1 MNGSFMNNETKN
13 QYNQIPEK
21 LNELSNII
29 IGCAFVVSNTLGVG
43 FLEKVYENALII
55 ELRKSNLQV
64 EQQFPLKVLYNGF
77 VVGEYFADLV
87 VENEILIE
95 LKTINAITEVHQA
108 QCINYLKATGY
119 RLCLLINFAKPKIE
133 IKRIVL

>member
-1 MNGSFMNNETKN
+1 MNIVPSK
-13 QYNQIPEK
+13 IPNFPIPSQLNAISEK
-21 LNELSNII
+21 I
-29 IGCAFVVSNTLGVG
+29 IGCAFTVSNTLGAG
-43 FLEKVYENALII
+43 FLEKVYENALSI
-55 ELRKSNLQV
+55 ELRKAGMHV
-64 EQQFPLKVLYNGF
+64 EQQFPLKVLYNGI
-77 VVGEYFADLV
+77 VVGDYLADLV

>member
-1 MNGSFMNNETKN
+1 VFYSG
-13 QYNQIPEK
+13 I
-21 LNELSNII
+21 
-29 IGCAFVVSNTLGVG
+29 VVVD
-43 FLEKVYENALII
+43 
-55 ELRKSNLQV
+55 
-64 EQQFPLKVLYNGF
+64 
-77 VVGEYFADLV
+77 YFADLV

-108 QCINYLKATGY
+108 QCINYLKATGF

>member
-1 MNGSFMNNETKN
+1 MNIVS
-13 QYNQIPEK
+13 
-21 LNELSNII
+21 SNIPNFPIPSHLNAISEKI
-29 IGCAFVVSNTLGVG
+29 IGCAFTVSNTLGAG
-43 FLEKVYENALII
+43 FLEKVYENALTI
-55 ELRKSNLQV
+55 ELRKAGMHV
-64 EQQFPLKVLYNGF
+64 EQQFPLKVLYCGI
-77 VVGEYFADLV
+77 VVGDYLADLV

-95 LKTINAITEVHQA
+95 LKTINAISEVHQA

>member
-1 MNGSFMNNETKN
+1 MSNELIS
-13 QYNQIPEK
+13 QYKQIPEK
-21 LNELSNII
+21 LNELSNKI
-29 IGCAFVVSNTLGVG
+29 IGCAFTVSNTLGAG
-43 FLEKVYENALII
+43 FLEKVYENALTI
-55 ELRKSNLQV
+55 ELRKAGMDV
-64 EQQFPLKVLYNGF
+64 EQQFPLKVLYNGI
-77 VVGEYFADLV
+77 VVGDYLADIV
-87 VENEILIE
+87 VEKEIIIE